1 MTAATY
7 TITGMTCGHCVAAVT
22 HALQSIPGVA
32 GVDIDLPTGVVTVT
46 SDTPVDH
53 EQLAAAIDDAGY
65 TLA

>member
-1 MTAATY
+1 MTVATY
-7 TITGMTCGHCVAAVT
+7 TITGMTCGHCVTAVT
-22 HALQSIPGVA
+22 DALQSIPGVA

-46 SDTPVDH
+46 SDSPVDH

>member
-1 MTAATY
+1 MTVATY
-7 TITGMTCGHCVAAVT
+7 TITGMTCGHCVTAVT

-32 GVDIDLPTGVVTVT
+32 GVDIELPTGVVTVT
-46 SDTPVDH
+46 SATPVDH